1 MSNEENDVFSGSVSS
16 QPQIVNVQPAGN
28 LMLVEK
34 SSLPQILGV
43 LVIIFGALS
52 ILSSLSSAL
61 TIFLPEDSGVV
72 VPPNWIVISQTITKS
87 LIAGFT
93 IFGGYHMFNYQKK
106 GISIALGA
114 IGVGFLNNAVWSILS
129 ADYLD
134 SQAEVE
140 GLGAIAAGSSVVCGF
155 FCSAICGLIVLMP
168 LFFANHGME

>member
-52 ILSSLSSAL
+52 LLSALSNTL
-61 TIFLPEDSGVV
+61 TIFVPEDSGAL
-72 VPPNWIVISQTITKS
+72 VPPNWIVIGQTITGS
-87 LIAGFT
+87 LISGAT

-106 GISIALGA
+106 GIWIALGA
-114 IGVGFLNNAVWSILS
+114 IGVGFLNNAVWSLLS
-129 ADYLD
+129 VDYID
-134 SQAEVE
+134 SQAE
-140 GLGAIAAGSSVVCGF
+140 GFGAIVAGSSVVCGF
-155 FCSAICGLIVLMP
+155 LCSAICGLIVLMP